1 MSEFFTE
8 WAKPSTFQFPPIPIS
23 LSSKDQWIQETDT
36 KREGLRM
43 RHSSLIGFSPCPSSR
58 FTSQAPSW
66 LSLFL
71 RTSQGFQPVSLH
83 AISQDS
89 LQVPWQSLSLS
100 KSHSFKRSSV
110 LLRVASSSLGLDTLI
125 LSPLY
130 LIQISF
136 PPLSSNLM
144 LLKGI
149 FLDLQILL
157 FSTKFLFKKTTF
169 YILYL
174 LTKLGM
180 NTLCDALFSLMFWES
195 L

>member
-1 MSEFFTE
+1 
-8 WAKPSTFQFPPIPIS
+8 
-23 LSSKDQWIQETDT
+23 
-36 KREGLRM
+36 M
-43 RHSSLIGFSPCPSSR
+43 RHSSLIGFSPRPSSR
-58 FTSQAPSW
+58 FTSGAPSW

-71 RTSQGFQPVSLH
+71 GTSQGFQPVSLH

-89 LQVPWQSLSLS
+89 LQVPWQSLSLNPI
-100 KSHSFKRSSV
+100 RSNE
-110 LLRVASSSLGLDTLI
+110 APFFWGLPSPLWALTLWH
-125 LSPLY
+125 SPLY

-136 PPLSSNLM
+136 SPLSSNLM

-157 FSTKFLFKKTTF
+157 FRTKFLFKKTTF

>member
-1 MSEFFTE
+1 MT
-8 WAKPSTFQFPPIPIS
+8 
-23 LSSKDQWIQETDT
+23 
-36 KREGLRM
+36 
-43 RHSSLIGFSPCPSSR
+43 
-58 FTSQAPSW
+58 
-66 LSLFL
+66 
-71 RTSQGFQPVSLH
+71 V
-83 AISQDS
+83 
-89 LQVPWQSLSLS
+89 SLS

-110 LLRVASSSLGLDTLI
+110 LLRVASSSLGLDTLT

-157 FSTKFLFKKTTF
+157 FRTKFLFKKTTF

-180 NTLCDALFSLMFWES
+180 NTLCDALFSLMF
-195 L
+195 